1 MRKHTG
7 AVVLSDD
14 GLQVVVAQSSCVDIS
29 SIQSDGIS
37 LTGLKEHTKWQCD
50 V

>member
-1 MRKHTG
+1 MWKHTL
-7 AVVLSDD
+7 VVALSDD
-14 GLQVVVAQSSCVDIS
+14 GVQVVVAQSSCVDIS

-37 LTGLKEHTKWQCD
+37 YTVLKEHTNWQCD